1 VSVVA
6 ASAIAGATS
15 IASAAPRPSAAD
27 STTPVVLY
35 SSDGMRPDLMQK
47 YAAAGEM
54 PTYASLMKTGVT
66 GNNGLEQGF
75 PPNTG
80 QGWYTLATG
89 AYPGV
94 HGSTNNTYFDN
105 RQPFTASNSFS
116 FHGNGSS
123 PGSDPT
129 NVLEAQ
135 SVASS
140 AEDAG
145 KTVAQ
150 IEWTGGLNANI
161 AGPTVDFSSF
171 YSQRGV
177 VDIPADPTKA
187 SSAASF
193 GLSYQTP
200 SITPASGWS
209 NVPPSELPAMQTSM
223 LLKSTSTSLNPDRT
237 FDMYIYATRPL
248 TYNRVLVVP
257 STASKNGGQA
267 VATLAPNNF
276 SAIKLTGADGLIGSA
291 AGESAGFYMKIMRM
305 TPDLSQ
311 FSLYFTSLT
320 RPHAHCATAACDALP
335 AGAPGED
342 KLEKYIAD
350 NLPPAIFGDF
360 APEEAGIIDENTW
373 YQQVVTLNNTYDRA
387 VFNYILGTLQPD
399 TDVLLAGTDQT
410 DEVSHQVLG
419 LLTKTAPDGSPNPYY
434 DRVAGTGP
442 RDGRLVQRAGYLE
455 GAYASADSRLGL
467 VRNLLGGNPDVLAS
481 SDHGFAPQWLAI
493 DAAKPLFDL
502 GLQDVEQTSNCR
514 PASTSAP
521 GGTIAK
527 QCEAGGTAQIYLD
540 LQGRNPD
547 GVLPQSDYV
556 STVHEIVDAYRNL
569 TDPDTGQK
577 IIAAVFTKAQMADV
591 QGSNSL
597 NPTRTGDVVVV
608 TKPPYQFD
616 AATVGTLVAPSHFF
630 GQHGYLPNLVDL
642 KHNINLHATFVAGGP
657 DIRHRGSVPGVH
669 AVDLAPTLALLG
681 GFDPPLQATGRV
693 LTGIIKGGGSLAM
706 AHVLGINDV
715 HGNITGA
722 GLTYTDPY
730 TGVKDATGGIATLAT
745 YLKQA
750 QAAPNTVTVE
760 AGDMVGA
767 SPPESGLLRDKPTL
781 DALNRMGIDVGT
793 LGNHEFDRGVSEML
807 KQINGGTSS
816 IPLQPPLTGKIHF
829 QKLNFP
835 IVDANVISDQTN
847 KPLFAPYVVK
857 SLAGVK
863 TAFIGATTITTP
875 TIVTTGATDGV
886 HFVDEATAINK
897 YVGQLQKQG
906 VHSFVVVI
914 HEGGFQTNFPVGTV
928 DDRIND
934 IVNNLNPAV
943 KVVISGHSHTIVDTR
958 IHNTLVMQ
966 ASSFTRA
973 FDRVNMV
980 MDRRTGTI
988 AAAWG
993 AVAPTWHTTP
1003 PASTDPDPAIPAITP
1018 DPAVQQIVDAAVQRT
1033 SVLTSQ
1039 VLNHA
1044 SVDVPSQREGGSTPA
1059 GESPAGDLVADSQ
1072 RAYQPSS
1079 GGPVHIDFAFVN
1091 TGSIR
1096 AGLVAG
1102 PVTWGDLFTMQPFQ
1116 DDYVDTFTITGAQ
1129 VWALLNQQFA
1139 AGTGGVMQ
1147 ISGLHYTYT
1156 GTQGSG
1162 GHVTAAFV
1170 GPVGDDSTPIPN
1182 DNSTSYT
1189 GTANSFM
1196 MGGGDGFTVLE
1207 GTTNIDQTADAELVP
1222 LVNFVKTLS
1231 DPFTYTTDARITQS

>member
-1 VSVVA
+1 
-6 ASAIAGATS
+6 
-15 IASAAPRPSAAD
+15 
-27 STTPVVLY
+27 VVLY

-54 PTYASLMKTGVT
+54 PTYKSLMNNGVT
-66 GNNGLEQGF
+66 GKNGLEQGF

-94 HGSTNNTYFDN
+94 HGSTNNTFFDN
-105 RQPFTASNSFS
+105 RLPFSQSISFS
-116 FHGNGSS
+116 FHGNGAS

-140 AEDAG
+140 AEDGG

-161 AGPTVDFSSF
+161 AGPTVDYATF

-177 VDIPADPTKA
+177 VDIPADASKA

-200 SITPASGWS
+200 SITAASGWS

-223 LLKSTSTSLNPDRT
+223 QLKSTSTSVNPDRT

-248 TYNRVLVVP
+248 AYNRVLVVP
-257 STASKNGGQA
+257 STASKDGSQA

-276 SAIKLTGADGLIGSA
+276 EPIKLTGSNGLIGAA
-291 AGESAGFYMKIMRM
+291 AGESAGFYMKIMQM
-305 TPDLSQ
+305 SPDLSR

-320 RPHAHCATAACDALP
+320 RPHAHCATAACNALP

-342 KLEKYIAD
+342 RLEKYIAD

-373 YQQVVTLNNTYDRA
+373 YQQVVDLNNTYDRA
-387 VFNYILGTLQPD
+387 VYRYILGTLQPN

-410 DEVSHQVLG
+410 DEVSHQILG

-442 RDGRLVQRAGYLE
+442 RDGRVTQREGYLE

-467 VRNLLGGNPDVLAS
+467 ARQLLGGNPDVLAS

-502 GLQDVEQTSNCR
+502 GLQDVEQTGNCR
-514 PASTSAP
+514 PAAASAP

-527 QCEAGGTAQIYLD
+527 ECEAGGTAQIYLD
-540 LQGRNPD
+540 VQGRNPD
-547 GVLPQSDYV
+547 GVLPAADYV
-556 STVHEIVDAYRNL
+556 STVNRIVDAYKNL
-569 TDPDTGQK
+569 TDPNTGQK
-577 IIAAVFTKAQMADV
+577 IIAGVFTKAQMANV

-597 NPTRTGDVVVV
+597 NPMRTGDVVVV

-642 KHNINLHATFVAGGP
+642 KHNINMHATFVAGGP
-657 DIRHRGSVPGVH
+657 DITHRASVPGVH
-669 AVDLAPTLALLG
+669 AVDLAPTLALIG
-681 GFDPPLQATGRV
+681 GFDPPLQATGKP
-693 LTGIIKGGGSLAM
+693 LFSIIKGGGSLAL

-715 HGNITGA
+715 HGNITSN

-730 TGVKDATGGIATLAT
+730 TGVRDAAGGIATLAT

-750 QAAPNTVTVE
+750 QAVPNTVTVE

-781 DALNRMGIDVGT
+781 DALNKMGIDVGT

-807 KQINGGTSS
+807 KQVNGGTSN
-816 IPLQPPLTGKIHF
+816 IPLQPPLQGKIHF

-835 IVDANVISDQTN
+835 IVDANVISDKTN
-847 KPLFAPYVVK
+847 KPLFPPYALESV
-857 SLAGVK
+857 AGVR

-886 HFVDEATAINK
+886 HFTDEATAINK
-897 YVGQLQKQG
+897 YVAQLEKKG

-914 HEGGFQTNFPVGTV
+914 HEGGSQSTYPVGTV
-928 DDRIND
+928 NDRISD

-958 IHNTLVMQ
+958 IHNTLVIQ

-980 MDRRTGTI
+980 MDRSNGTI

-993 AVAPTWHTTP
+993 AISPTWHTVP
-1003 PASTDPDPAIPAITP
+1003 PASTDPDPSIPAIQP
-1018 DPAVQQIVDAAVQRT
+1018 DPAVQKIVDAAVERT
-1033 SVLTSQ
+1033 NVLTQQ

-1044 SVDVPSQREGGSTPA
+1044 SADIPSQRDGGATPA
-1059 GESPAGDLVADSQ
+1059 GESPAGDLVADAQ
-1072 RAYQPSS
+1072 RAYQSD
-1079 GGPVHIDFAFVN
+1079 IDLAFVN

-1096 AGLVAG
+1096 AGLQAG
-1102 PVTWGDLFTMQPFQ
+1102 EVTWGDLFTMQPFQ

-1129 VWALLNQQFA
+1129 VWDLLNQQFA

-1156 GTQGSG
+1156 GAQGAG
-1162 GHVTAAFV
+1162 GHVTAVFK
-1170 GPVGDDSTPIPN
+1170 GPVGDDSAPIPDN
-1182 DNSTSYT
+1182 DSVSYK

-1207 GTTNIDQTADAELVP
+1207 GTTNIVQTADAELVP
-1222 LVNFVKTLS
+1222 LVNFVKTLP
-1231 DPFTYTTDARITQS
+1231 DPFTYTTDGRITQS